1 MKVVEAPGYGVLG
14 NYVTLRMELLDN
26 GIKLQRTDGGG
37 CEDKLVRLTREGL
50 IMIGLD
56 RMRLSIR
63 YCLDII
69 IFTAKEI

>member
-1 MKVVEAPGYGVLG
+1 
-14 NYVTLRMELLDN
+14 MEYWGTMLLSEWNLLDN
-26 GIKLQRTDGGG
+26 GIKLRRRDCGG